1 MMKAFKILFLAVFAL
16 VSTQS
21 AGQQQLFLNQTGGA
35 PPTAGLLDQ
44 YKGAAFAAAPDVLL
58 YSTYSATDDIAGSLT
73 NGQVGQWSVAVFRDF
88 DDAIKSFTPAEVA
101 DGTANTWVQELGPSD
116 GFVRRWY
123 DQSVTAL
130 DVSNLN
136 HAEQSDPTKMPK
148 LFDSITGLILE
159 NGKAA
164 LNLLD
169 NSAITNQQ
177 HLAMPFAF
185 GAADTYSAIFS
196 VFTLK
201 ESGNFT
207 HILGSDPPDKGFVS
221 LFNINTRTPRVATI
235 RTDIAAQNATNSIQ
249 LNTPTLRVDAAN
261 RVRVITRIDANEVIN
276 ITDNNQNYQ
285 TATENLIGNNVYDI
299 ITANINFQTL
309 VIYTGNTDRAS
320 QIPDIETALN
330 DYYSIY

>member
-1 MMKAFKILFLAVFAL
+1 MMKAFKILFLALFAL

-21 AGQQQLFLNQTGGA
+21 VGQQQLFLNQTGGA
-35 PPTAGLLDQ
+35 PPPTPGLLDQ

-148 LFDSITGLILE
+148 LFDSSTGLILE
-159 NGKAA
+159 NGKAVIKA
-164 LNLLD
+164 TNDTQIFNLPISS
-169 NSAITNQQ
+169 NAIRD
-177 HLAMPFAF
+177 F
-185 GAADTYSAIFS
+185 FS
-196 VFTLK
+196 VIFFDLTFSNFVTSLSDGS
-201 ESGNFT
+201 SGYFLIGT
-207 HILGSDPPDKGFVS
+207 DGSTSTKLQNNVGSPT
-221 LFNINTRTPRVATI
+221 NYINGSIYIGTI
-235 RTDIAAQNATNSIQ
+235 RD
-249 LNTPTLRVDAAN
+249 
-261 RVRVITRIDANEVIN
+261 
-276 ITDNNQNYQ
+276 
-285 TATENLIGNNVYDI
+285 NVYQD
-299 ITANINFQTL
+299 FQLQRLLSVIGASPTIWSQVAIGYRTSGGIKMSNTQL
-309 VIYTGNTDRAS
+309 MVIYPSDQSTNRPGIENKINQEY
-320 QIPDIETALN
+320 QI
-330 DYYSIY
+330 Y

>member
-1 MMKAFKILFLAVFAL
+1 MMKAFKILFLALFAL

-136 HAEQSDPTKMPK
+136 HADQESTPAMPK
-148 LFDSITGLILE
+148 LFDSSTGLILE

-164 LNLLD
+164 MEFNFDFL
-169 NSAITNQQ
+169 STNYNGLVQ
-177 HLAMPFAF
+177 
-185 GAADTYSAIFS
+185 DFS
-196 VFTLK
+196 VFSVQKVTAANKVFWSYDYSFPNTGVLYR
-201 ESGNFT
+201 SG
-207 HILGSDPPDKGFVS
+207 GSDQII
-221 LFNINTRTPRVATI
+221 LFLDDGGESDISYTFSWINMFLSVVTYDSGSVTIRNNGAQVATG
-235 RTDIAAQNATNSIQ
+235 
-249 LNTPTLRVDAAN
+249 
-261 RVRVITRIDANEVIN
+261 
-276 ITDNNQNYQ
+276 TDNY
-285 TATENLIGNNVYDI
+285 ATTGAISFLIGENPAFSGARFQGRMQSIILYPFEQTTNEAAMEALINN
-299 ITANINFQTL
+299 
-309 VIYTGNTDRAS
+309 
-320 QIPDIETALN
+320 E
-330 DYYSIY
+330 YSIYP

>member
-1 MMKAFKILFLAVFAL
+1 MIKAFKILFLALFAL

-123 DQSVTAL
+123 DQSVTVL

-136 HAEQSDPTKMPK
+136 HADQENKPNMPK
-148 LFDSITGLILE
+148 LFDSATGLILE

-164 LNLLD
+164 LDFDGINDFLIH
-169 NSAITNQQ
+169 NT
-177 HLAMPFAF
+177 MPFVQGEFAIFSCARLEIPTGLGNGIFDASNNIAF
-185 GAADTYSAIFS
+185 GAANGFRLDNYNGSLRLGSNKSFTIFSNTITALRIYSGVINSTTRKLYVNNTNVSTTSGDNRVNWTNVTQFKLGAMTNGSSQSDGIFFLPGKISTLTAYNADQESNMSAIIS
-196 VFTLK
+196 
-201 ESGNFT
+201 
-207 HILGSDPPDKGFVS
+207 I
-221 LFNINTRTPRVATI
+221 INTAY
-235 RTDIAAQNATNSIQ
+235 N
-249 LNTPTLRVDAAN
+249 
-261 RVRVITRIDANEVIN
+261 N
-276 ITDNNQNYQ
+276 IY
-285 TATENLIGNNVYDI
+285 
-299 ITANINFQTL
+299 
-309 VIYTGNTDRAS
+309 
-320 QIPDIETALN
+320 
-330 DYYSIY
+330 

>member
-1 MMKAFKILFLAVFAL
+1 MMKAFKILFLALFAL

-116 GFVRRWY
+116 GFVTRFY

-136 HAEQSDPTKMPK
+136 HADQSDPTKMPK
-148 LFDSITGLILE
+148 LFDSSTGLVVE

-164 LNLLD
+164 LLFSGNQWLKSVFASSISPVSGFLVVNHIPGTFALD
-169 NSAITNQQ
+169 DNDEINNNSLVALSNTQIRLWSGTTSVQACFSDIPAGLIDNQVLSSFISNGASSKLRTNAQYEGVPSDASGTVRTMSGCT
-177 HLAMPFAF
+177 L
-185 GAADTYSAIFS
+185 GAAGTNVAA
-196 VFTLK
+196 LNG
-201 ESGNFT
+201 GN
-207 HILGSDPPDKGFVS
+207 IALCVLYGSNKTSD
-221 LFNINTRTPRVATI
+221 L
-235 RTDIAAQNATNSIQ
+235 AA
-249 LNTPTLRVDAAN
+249 
-261 RVRVITRIDANEVIN
+261 
-276 ITDNNQNYQ
+276 
-285 TATENLIGNNVYDI
+285 
-299 ITANINFQTL
+299 
-309 VIYTGNTDRAS
+309 
-320 QIPDIETALN
+320 IETAIN
-330 DYYSIY
+330 NEYNIYP

>member
-1 MMKAFKILFLAVFAL
+1 MKAFKILFLALFAL

-35 PPTAGLLDQ
+35 PPTAGLLDR

-101 DGTANTWVQELGPSD
+101 GGTANTWVQELGPSD

-148 LFDSITGLILE
+148 LFDSSTGLILE

-164 LNLLD
+164 LEFSSDNIVSNLALQAQPNTIFSIATSYAAPSGLNLLYDSGPSGTDRNTFD
-169 NSAITNQQ
+169 NRGDA
-177 HLAMPFAF
+177 FA
-185 GAADTYSAIFS
+185 
-196 VFTLK
+196 
-201 ESGNFT
+201 GNVVNGT
-207 HILGSDPPDKGFVS
+207 GWA
-221 LFNINTRTPRVATI
+221 INTQYLHCILYSGSLSTI
-235 RTDIAAQNATNSIQ
+235 HRNSVLNA
-249 LNTPTLRVDAAN
+249 
-261 RVRVITRIDANEVIN
+261 
-276 ITDNNQNYQ
+276 
-285 TATENLIGNNVYDI
+285 IGNIGGQGISGLTIGSRFNDTFHWSGKIQMIVLYNSNQS
-299 ITANINFQTL
+299 TNRP
-309 VIYTGNTDRAS
+309 G
-320 QIPDIETALN
+320 IETAIN
-330 DYYSIY
+330 NKYSIY